1 MRPGLSGPEATQEID
16 PSDVLE
22 VLQVTPDKRHSYPSL
37 LRVGID
43 IEMPR
48 TDETCQMRVAT
59 RRKELSRY
67 VIGAVAFSCLI
78 LVIAFVKREVGASNG
93 PTATSPMSSPTTAAR
108 PTATA
113 TATSPAIPPPPPPA
127 SAQSSSPTV
136 AELLAA
142 DTPDST
148 SGSIRFVRPAKA
160 GWVWLDGKRL
170 TGTSAIVT
178 CGTHQVKVAT
188 SRSTPSWSPAAE
200 SSSFPADFEAG
211 PRGPHGGGHRE
222 SVICRSRARAIPP
235 NPLAMAALRDGTQ
248 VAEVRRVRPVTNRSP
263 GG

>member
-48 TDETCQMRVAT
+48 NDETCQMRVAT

-67 VIGAVAFSCLI
+67 VIGAVAFSCII
-78 LVIAFVKREVGASNG
+78 LVVAFVKREVGASNG
-93 PTATSPMSSPTTAAR
+93 PTATSPMSAPATAAR

-113 TATSPAIPPPPPPA
+113 PAIPPPPPAPV
-127 SAQSSSPTV
+127 QSSSPTV

-178 CGTHQVKVAT
+178 CGTHQVKVGYLAKHAVVVPCGGELVL
-188 SRSTPSWSPAAE
+188 SR
-200 SSSFPADFEAG
+200 
-211 PRGPHGGGHRE
+211 
-222 SVICRSRARAIPP
+222 
-235 NPLAMAALRDGTQ
+235 
-248 VAEVRRVRPVTNRSP
+248 
-263 GG
+263 

>member
-48 TDETCQMRVAT
+48 NDETCQLPVVT

-67 VIGAVAFSCLI
+67 VIGAVGVSCLI
-78 LVIAFVKREVGASNG
+78 LVTAFVKREVGASNG
-93 PTATSPMSSPTTAAR
+93 PTATSSMSSPATAPR

-113 TATSPAIPPPPPPA
+113 LAVPPPPPA
-127 SAQSSSPTV
+127 PAQSAAPTV

-142 DTPDST
+142 DEAADSN

-178 CGTHQVKVAT
+178 CGTHQVKVGYGAKHAVVVPCGGELVL
-188 SRSTPSWSPAAE
+188 SR
-200 SSSFPADFEAG
+200 
-211 PRGPHGGGHRE
+211 
-222 SVICRSRARAIPP
+222 
-235 NPLAMAALRDGTQ
+235 
-248 VAEVRRVRPVTNRSP
+248 
-263 GG
+263 